1 MNTYLSQT
9 EDKAV
14 SATAIKKILDSEY
27 KKSKNTSINNEIA
40 LLVMVRKMFLVF
52 CACSCVR
59 LMRMSACSDELNFIE
74 IVLTKDF

>member
-40 LLVMVRKMFLVF
+40 LLVMVREMLFVF
-52 CACSCVR
+52 
-59 LMRMSACSDELNFIE
+59 
-74 IVLTKDF
+74 VLLFD

>member
-14 SATAIKKILDSEY
+14 SATAIKKILDSKY

-40 LLVMVRKMFLVF
+40 LLVMVREMLFVF
-52 CACSCVR
+52 
-59 LMRMSACSDELNFIE
+59 
-74 IVLTKDF
+74 VLLFD